1 MHLYRPVV
9 VKGQSFAGVKK
20 HVIPS
25 QSMTL
30 REIIKRFLR
39 KESLPIEKE
48 GFYEERF
55 GDLEKISKEDV
66 VVQHERAADLKEKIE
81 KAARRMKVKE
91 DLKKHEEE
99 IERSKRAA
107 ETKSGET
114 GEAGTVEKKV

>member
-9 VKGQSFAGVKK
+9 VKGQSFEGVKK

-66 VVQHERAADLKEKIE
+66 VVQHERAADLKQKIE

-107 ETKSGET
+107 QEQSGKT
-114 GEAGTVEKKV
+114 GEAGTLEKKV